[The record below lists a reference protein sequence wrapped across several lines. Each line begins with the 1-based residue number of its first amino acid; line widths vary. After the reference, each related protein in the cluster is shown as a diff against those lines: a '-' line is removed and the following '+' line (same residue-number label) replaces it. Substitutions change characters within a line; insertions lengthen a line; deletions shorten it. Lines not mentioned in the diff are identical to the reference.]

1 MPLSSPPANAAI
13 AHESY
18 DLVLKGGNVVL
29 PDATVVTDVYVRNG
43 LIAAIGGQ
51 GKAERTLDCT
61 GLTILPGVIDTQV
74 HFREPGA
81 TEYEDLETG
90 SRAAVL
96 GGVTGVFEMPN
107 TKPTTSTPEAVADK
121 LARAKDRMWCDH
133 AFYVGATSDNADHC
147 GELEKLPG
155 TAGIKVFM
163 GSSTG
168 NLLVSED
175 DMLERVFRSGR
186 RRVAIHAEDE
196 SRLKERMDYRVEG
209 DPSSH
214 PVWRDDETALRATT
228 RALRLA
234 RKTGRRVH
242 ILHITT
248 PQELALIAQ
257 HRDIATC
264 EVTPQHL
271 TLAGEEAYARLGT
284 FAQMNPPIRS
294 GAHRDGLWHWVSQ
307 GMPDVIGS
315 DHAPHSLENK
325 NKPYPASPSGMPGVQ
340 TLLPL
345 MLDHVANNRLTL
357 RRLVDL
363 TSAGP
368 QRLFGLVRKGRI
380 AVGYD
385 ADFSIVDLKTTWTV
399 EQSWLASKCG
409 WSPFTG
415 ARLMGRP
422 VGTVIRGHQ
431 VMWEGTLAD
440 KAIGQPLKFDAT
452 DRPAD

>member
-1 MPLSSPPANAAI
+1 MPLSSTPANAAT

>member
-1 MPLSSPPANAAI
+1 M
-13 AHESY
+13 
-18 DLVLKGGNVVL
+18 VLKGGSVVL

>member
-1 MPLSSPPANAAI
+1 MPLSSTPANAAT

-196 SRLKERMDYRVEG
+196 SRLKERMGYRVEG

>member
-1 MPLSSPPANAAI
+1 MPLSSTPANAAT

-18 DLVLKGGNVVL
+18 DLVLKGGSVVL

-196 SRLKERMDYRVEG
+196 ARLKERMDYRVEG

-284 FAQMNPPIRS
+284 FAQMNPPFAL
-294 GAHRDGLWHWVSQ
+294 AH
-307 GMPDVIGS
+307 
-315 DHAPHSLENK
+315 
-325 NKPYPASPSGMPGVQ
+325 
-340 TLLPL
+340 
-345 MLDHVANNRLTL
+345 
-357 RRLVDL
+357 
-363 TSAGP
+363 
-368 QRLFGLVRKGRI
+368 
-380 AVGYD
+380 
-385 ADFSIVDLKTTWTV
+385 TV
-399 EQSWLASKCG
+399 MGCG
-409 WSPFTG
+409 TG
-415 ARLMGRP
+415 
-422 VGTVIRGHQ
+422 
-431 VMWEGTLAD
+431 
-440 KAIGQPLKFDAT
+440 
-452 DRPAD
+452 

>member
-1 MPLSSPPANAAI
+1 MPLSSTPANAAT

-175 DMLERVFRSGR
+175 DMLERVFAQAAA
-186 RRVAIHAEDE
+186 V
-196 SRLKERMDYRVEG
+196 LPFMQ
-209 DPSSH
+209 
-214 PVWRDDETALRATT
+214 
-228 RALRLA
+228 
-234 RKTGRRVH
+234 KT
-242 ILHITT
+242 
-248 PQELALIAQ
+248 
-257 HRDIATC
+257 
-264 EVTPQHL
+264 
-271 TLAGEEAYARLGT
+271 
-284 FAQMNPPIRS
+284 N
-294 GAHRDGLWHWVSQ
+294 
-307 GMPDVIGS
+307 
-315 DHAPHSLENK
+315 
-325 NKPYPASPSGMPGVQ
+325 PASKSVW
-340 TLLPL
+340 
-345 MLDHVANNRLTL
+345 
-357 RRLVDL
+357 
-363 TSAGP
+363 
-368 QRLFGLVRKGRI
+368 
-380 AVGYD
+380 
-385 ADFSIVDLKTTWTV
+385 TT
-399 EQSWLASKCG
+399 A
-409 WSPFTG
+409 
-415 ARLMGRP
+415 
-422 VGTVIRGHQ
+422 
-431 VMWEGTLAD
+431 
-440 KAIGQPLKFDAT
+440 
-452 DRPAD
+452 